1 MPMYSLYRTLSV
13 RYLGRRWFRALL
25 IVASIALGVSTLVA
39 TRTLNDTMATA
50 VVASNN
56 PLAGLVDFII
66 TSGDLTL
73 PRELADEVACV
84 PGVQS
89 AQAWVWNNVRL
100 RLGEERRSVLVVGV
114 DLVKAQNLASGAED
128 IALSP
133 GTEAAFALAKLTGKM
148 AGVVGKELAD
158 ALPTDARLL
167 ELERNRKPYP
177 VVKAG
182 TVTAS
187 GNWALL
193 GGYVV
198 ILDQTDAAKVLGYPK
213 GHVNR
218 IDVLLQHD
226 ARPNDVRAAIEKQLG
241 GRAHVKTP
249 AEQNQ
254 AIGSA
259 MDSFRSGFSL
269 CGVAALVVGM
279 FLVYNALS
287 VTVAERRHEI
297 GILLSLGATR
307 RQVLALFAGEA
318 ALLGLAGAVIGIPF
332 GLGLAYLG
340 LQPMQAILVDIFNN
354 LHAHQVEIGPQL
366 ILIALAAGVT
376 ATVAAALVPAI
387 QASQENPAEAV
398 RRVPKAPT
406 SRHLVFLAVAAVSL
420 LAAGTLMTVW
430 RDRLPR
436 QWGTFGGL
444 SLVLV
449 AALVA
454 SPLCATLAAVALRP
468 LARRFFRIEWRLA
481 ADNLLQ
487 SPGRTG
493 MVIGALAAGVSLV
506 MQTAGVIQSNRAA
519 LRSWIEESI
528 AADVI
533 VTGGSAIGSGD
544 HGEAMDA
551 EVIDA
556 LGRMPEAEAVMPLRT
571 PKVEFR
577 GDTVML
583 LALDAGLAGRMH
595 AARMPG
601 GGEVQL
607 FRALDAVTDGALAS
621 ENFAARYG
629 VRPGDTITL
638 PSQSGPVALRV
649 VGTVVDYS
657 WNLGT
662 LYVNRRD
669 YIAHWQD
676 TRADMIDVY
685 VKPGYSPDQVKEKIA
700 TRLGARY
707 GVFPATR
714 LQLVD
719 DIDRII
725 ERVYGIAYGQ
735 QIVVMLVAGLGV
747 ITSLL
752 ISVLQRRREMGLLR
766 AIGAPQSQVIHSV
779 LAEACLMGALGTT
792 LGVLFGIPLQWF
804 VLKVVIFEESG
815 FLFPVHIPWIGALL
829 IALVAIVTATLAGLG
844 PAMYSVRQRI
854 PEAIA
859 YE

>member
-25 IVASIALGVSTLVA
+25 IVASIALGVATLVA

-50 VVASNN
+50 IVASNN
-56 PLAGLVDFII
+56 PLAGLVDFIV
-66 TSGDLTL
+66 TSGELTL
-73 PRELADEVACV
+73 PSELAREVAAV
-84 PGVQS
+84 PGVRS
-89 AQAWVWNNVRL
+89 AQAWVWNNARL
-100 RLGEERRSVLVVGV
+100 RLGEERRSVLVIGV
-114 DLVKAQNLASGAED
+114 DLAKARKLAGGAEE
-128 IALSP
+128 ITLSP
-133 GTEAAFALAKLTGKM
+133 GTEAAFGLAKLAGKM
-148 AGVVGKELAD
+148 AGVVGKELANV
-158 ALPTDARLL
+158 LPAQTAML
-167 ELERNRKPYP
+167 ELERNRRPFP
-177 VVKAG
+177 IVKAG
-182 TVTAS
+182 SITAT
-187 GNWALL
+187 GNWAMLS
-193 GGYVV
+193 GYVV
-198 ILDQTDAAKVLGYPK
+198 ILDQHDAAEVLGYPK

-218 IDVLLQHD
+218 IDVLLASD
-226 ARPNDVRAAIEKQLG
+226 AKADQVRAAIEARLA

-259 MDSFRSGFSL
+259 MDSFRAGFSL

-297 GILLSLGATR
+297 GILLALGATR

-318 ALLGLAGAVIGIPF
+318 ALLGLAGAIIGIPF
-332 GLGLAYLG
+332 GLALAYLG
-340 LQPMQAILVDIFNN
+340 LQPMQAVLADLYNN
-354 LHAHQVEIGPQL
+354 LHAHQVEITPQL
-366 ILIALAAGVT
+366 IMIAVAAGVV
-376 ATVAAALVPAI
+376 ATVGAALVPAI

-406 SRHLVFLAVAAVSL
+406 ARHLIFLAIAALSL
-420 LAAGTLMTVW
+420 LTAGALMTVG

-468 LARRFFRIEWRLA
+468 LARRYFRIEWRLA

-519 LRSWIEESI
+519 LRTWIEGSI

-533 VTGGSAIGSGD
+533 ITGGSSLGSGD
-544 HGEAMDA
+544 HGEPMDQEVSDALAGLA
-551 EVIDA
+551 EVEGI
-556 LGRMPEAEAVMPLRT
+556 LPLRL

-577 GDTVML
+577 GDSVL
-583 LALDAGLAGRMH
+583 LLVLDAGLAGRMH
-595 AARMPG
+595 AARIAG
-601 GGEVQL
+601 GGEAAL
-607 FRALDAVTDGALAS
+607 FRTVDAAPDGALAS

-629 VRPGDTITL
+629 VHPGDTITL
-638 PSQSGPVALRV
+638 PSNSGPVTLRI
-649 VGTVVDYS
+649 VGTIEDYS
-657 WNLGT
+657 WVLGT
-662 LYVNRRD
+662 LYVNRRE
-669 YIAHWQD
+669 YVEHWQD

-685 VKPGYSPDQVKEKIA
+685 VKPGYTATEVKEKIA
-700 TRLGARY
+700 ARFGARY
-707 GVFPATR
+707 GLFPATR

-725 ERVYGIAYGQ
+725 ERVHGIAYGQ

-766 AIGAPQSQVIHSV
+766 AIGAPQAQVIHSV
-779 LAEACLMGALGTT
+779 LAEACLMGALGTA
-792 LGVLFGIPLQWF
+792 LGVLFGIPLEWF

-815 FLFPVHIPWIGALL
+815 FLFPVHIPWTGALL
-829 IALVAIVTATLAGLG
+829 IALIAIATATLAGLG